1 MTDGGTMVSQSLIK
15 AALQAY
21 VDGINRGDA
30 EAVIALFAENAVIE
44 DPVGTAPKRGHEIVD
59 WFHQAV
65 AMKATLV
72 PVAPPRGSHGNA
84 GALAFIVTTE
94 WEGQR
99 VSIHSLD
106 TCTFDDA
113 GKIVELK
120 GYWGPDDMHVC
131 PDGPAQVTVSR

>member
-1 MTDGGTMVSQSLIK
+1 MTDGGNEASQSLMK

-30 EAVIALFAENAVIE
+30 EAVTALFAENAVIE
-44 DPVGTAPKRGHEIVD
+44 DPVGTPPKRGREIVD

-65 AMKATLV
+65 AMKAALV

-84 GALAFIVTTE
+84 AALAFIVTTE

-99 VSIHSLD
+99 TSIHSLD
-106 TCTFDDA
+106 TCTFDSA

-120 GYWGPDDMHVC
+120 GYWGPDDVEVC
-131 PDGPAQVTVSR
+131 TAAPAQPTISR